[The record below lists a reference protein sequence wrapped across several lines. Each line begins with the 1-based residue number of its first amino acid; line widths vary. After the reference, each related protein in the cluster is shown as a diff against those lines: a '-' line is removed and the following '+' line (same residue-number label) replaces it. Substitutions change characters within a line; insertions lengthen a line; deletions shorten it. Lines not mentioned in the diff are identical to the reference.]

1 MKRADVAGSAH
12 VDHALHRAKEE
23 SRGASNGDGH
33 LRRRFF
39 RRARRGV
46 ARPPCRDLFEALFV
60 VAVIGGII
68 VDLVPRRPR
77 LECTTHRAQ
86 TMSHYP
92 HPYGEPPPVEWTR
105 CEWR

>member
-1 MKRADVAGSAH
+1 MKRADAAGPCICGTQGSARTIIEAWMSTFAD
-12 VDHALHRAKEE
+12 VSCVALDAEWRV
-23 SRGASNGDGH
+23 
-33 LRRRFF
+33 RR
-39 RRARRGV
+39 V
-46 ARPPCRDLFEALFV
+46 AIFFEALFV
-60 VAVIGGII
+60 VALIGLVAI
-68 VDLVPRRPR
+68 DLVPRRPR